1 VAPAAPVRPAR
12 ALRTWVAATCA
23 VLLALALAVGATWA
37 VLATTKTTTA
47 GAAAPSLAPAQSAP
61 QPRTLRIAENL
72 PLHSLGGVAVDP
84 TGARFYLVGFDDNSY
99 NLAQLEVYR
108 PGQDA
113 PLGTVSLG
121 DTDVGGLAVAPDG
134 RRLYVSTSASRS
146 GGTAAAALAVVD
158 PSDAHLVGAVPL
170 SGRPG
175 AVTVAPTGDRVYVA
189 VPNGVEAVDPVGG
202 RSLGV
207 VPVGGSVTDLAT
219 TPDGRVITVGSS
231 GVKVIEPAGRVVAS
245 LGLQHS
251 PSGIA
256 VAPDGRHAVVSTR
269 STNAVAV
276 VDLARMGVTDEIDV
290 GEDPTAVAVL
300 PGGRQALVVNSGGSS
315 VSVVDL
321 VARTATE
328 LNVGDWPRAIALS
341 PDGRSGFV
349 VTGSNVVRLE
359 VGA

>member
-47 GAAAPSLAPAQSAP
+47 GAAAPSPAPAQSAP